1 MNAYLRAET
10 PLQNKRTSLR
20 QSGTKREFTQFFLSF
35 SSPHPPKPLRESVAA
50 PARAPNILKES
61 SVGPY
66 QGPPTSSTTEGKK
79 RYALVSTVAAAS
91 LFSTALAHIY
101 ITAKRKKQGEKKQ
114 TEGTRQLHGG
124 KQYRHVDIS
133 KPPTTARG
141 ETLPVL
147 LTTEL
152 YSGSIQKRARKKKK
166 KKESGTRKTR
176 IPSWLVRKRQ
186 R

>member
-1 MNAYLRAET
+1 MNAYLRAEA
-10 PLQNKRTSLR
+10 PLQNKRKSLR

-35 SSPHPPKPLRESVAA
+35 SSLHPPKPLQESVAA

-101 ITAKRKKQGEKKQ
+101 ITAKRKKQGEKNNRRDKAASWGQ
-114 TEGTRQLHGG
+114 TVPAR
-124 KQYRHVDIS
+124 RHLQAPYNS
-133 KPPTTARG
+133 KGRDPAC
-141 ETLPVL
+141 
-147 LTTEL
+147 
-152 YSGSIQKRARKKKK
+152 SFDD
-166 KKESGTRKTR
+166 
-176 IPSWLVRKRQ
+176 
-186 R
+186 